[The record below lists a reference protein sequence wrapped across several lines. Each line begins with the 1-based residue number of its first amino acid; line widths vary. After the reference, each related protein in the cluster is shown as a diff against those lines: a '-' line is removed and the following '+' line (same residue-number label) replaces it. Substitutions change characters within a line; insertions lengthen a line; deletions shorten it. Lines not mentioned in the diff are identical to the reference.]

1 MKKFIFIL
9 LAIEI
14 VISILVVLVNESV
27 IIGNKSYNIVSSEV
41 NLPADSKILCVIKNR
56 FVFRDV
62 TYKVYYSTNTK
73 TSSTYFRLDTSDDT
87 IKQLDK
93 YSVSTLWYCLA
104 VIGLTVLF
112 YSIIVKLRE
121 P

>member
-14 VISILVVLVNESV
+14 VISIFVVIVDESV
-27 IIGNKSYNIVSSEV
+27 IMGNKSYSIVSNEI
-41 NLPADSKILCVIKNR
+41 NLPKDSTILCMVKNR

-62 TYKVYYSTNTK
+62 TYKVYYKTNLK
-73 TSSTYFRLDTSDDT
+73 ISSTYFRLDSSNDT
-87 IKQLDK
+87 IQQLDK
-93 YSVSTLWYCLA
+93 YSVSTIWYCLV
-104 VIGLTVLF
+104 VIVLTLFF
-112 YSIIVKLRE
+112 YSILIKLRE